1 LLNTVG
7 TSHLCQQ
14 ETYAPQQI
22 QEISTC
28 YAARSTRPSISLRSV
43 PKSIGLVRSDLGLI
57 AKPGDE
63 SPSVRRAAREC
74 LLDAERRAA
83 VSMLL
88 SGTGR
93 RTIKGNGKG
102 AVLRG

>member
-1 LLNTVG
+1 
-7 TSHLCQQ
+7 LCQQ